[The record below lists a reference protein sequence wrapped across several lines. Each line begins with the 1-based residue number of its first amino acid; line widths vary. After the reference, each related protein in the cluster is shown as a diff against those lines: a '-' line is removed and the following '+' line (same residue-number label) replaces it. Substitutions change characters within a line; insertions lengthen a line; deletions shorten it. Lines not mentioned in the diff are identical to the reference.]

1 MTGVR
6 IPHPPLM
13 EDKEIISLIL
23 GILIVGLWILI
34 WELIIGGF
42 IEYIGGWFPALLTI
56 VGGGGIIGKFIE
68 EKL

>member
-1 MTGVR
+1 
-6 IPHPPLM
+6 M

-42 IEYIGGWFPALLTI
+42 IEYIGGWFSALLTI